1 MSNFIKTLARDDH
14 GQDLVEYA
22 LLIVI
27 IMMAVGLAAVAFRE
41 EIVNLFTRSA
51 TEVSSY

>member
-1 MSNFIKTLARDDH
+1 MSKFIKALARDDH

-22 LLIVI
+22 LLLVI
-27 IMMAVGLAAVAFRE
+27 IMMAVGLAIVAFRD
-41 EIVNLFTRSA
+41 EIVNLFNKSA